1 MFRKLLREILEVH
14 PHIQTAPLVQQQ
26 HLYTE
31 EHSKIVD
38 EARTKTSKP
47 VTPAQYRRRISPKKR
62 AGLVTCNAANVIDAK
77 PAIVQLPWKKVDDLD
92 RPDETTS
99 KQGDDSEMTV
109 LHWNILADRLSDS
122 FPKVPQRYL
131 DWDYRFRL
139 IK

>member
-1 MFRKLLREILEVH
+1 MFRKLLGELLEVH
-14 PHIQTAPLVQQQ
+14 PDIQTTPLVEQQ

-31 EHSKIVD
+31 DRSKIADVS
-38 EARTKTSKP
+38 RTKTSKP
-47 VTPAQYRRRISPKKR
+47 VTPAQYRRRTSPKKR
-62 AGLVTCNAANVIDAK
+62 AGLVTCNAANAIDAK
-77 PAIVQLPWKKVDDLD
+77 PDIVQLPWKKVDDLD
-92 RPDETTS
+92 RSDETTS
-99 KQGDDSEMTV
+99 KQGDDSEVTV